1 MRKCILES
9 HFITNWLNN
18 EDKALS
24 QILMPCAMLLRLG
37 IIVFSASLKT
47 LGKAQEFLNKI
58 KANDFKN
65 IALIEMEYFRVD
77 SFLFLSYLFRHW
89 EFDEQIIMTIESCTK
104 PYRAVPELKKS
115 AYALAIVNTLFSM
128 HSYDKKIAIERCVEI
143 IQEASAQGVK
153 FSLDNFVHNA
163 QKVKS

>member
-1 MRKCILES
+1 
-9 HFITNWLNN
+9 
-18 EDKALS
+18 
-24 QILMPCAMLLRLG
+24 MPCAMLLRLG

-65 IALIEMEYFRVD
+65 IALIEMEYFKVD

-104 PYRAVPELKKS
+104 PYRAVPELKKV
-115 AYALAIVNTLFSM
+115 LMLL
-128 HSYDKKIAIERCVEI
+128 R
-143 IQEASAQGVK
+143 
-153 FSLDNFVHNA
+153 
-163 QKVKS
+163 